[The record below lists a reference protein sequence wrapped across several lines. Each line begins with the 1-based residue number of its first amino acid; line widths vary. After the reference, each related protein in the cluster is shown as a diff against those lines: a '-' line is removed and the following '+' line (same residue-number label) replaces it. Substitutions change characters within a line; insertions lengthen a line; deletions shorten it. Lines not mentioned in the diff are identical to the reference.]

1 MNNFMP
7 INSVSQEKQIPQK
20 TTKLPKLTQQE
31 TETSTC

>member
-20 TTKLPKLTQQE
+20 TTKLPQLPQQE

>member
-20 TTKLPKLTQQE
+20 TTKLQLPQQE